1 MEKERFEAAY
11 FEAVRSV
18 IVKINSDRKLSFK
31 EINDRVS
38 ILLNQSI
45 KSDGIINI
53 IDVQDEFSLFDPNFL
68 DKVKNIKEKD
78 FIIKILENL
87 LNDKVRIYKRTNLV
101 KSEQFSELMKS
112 TMNNYINGH
121 ISNEEV
127 IKELLEL
134 AQKIKESD
142 EEGEKLGLTS
152 EELAFYNAIALPEN
166 IHDFY
171 NNEELV
177 AITQELTEALR
188 RNRTIDWQKKESA
201 RANMR
206 RIVKRLLRKYDYPP
220 KELDGALTKV
230 IAQCELWAD
239 EAI

>member
-1 MEKERFEAAY
+1 
-11 FEAVRSV
+11 
-18 IVKINSDRKLSFK
+18 
-31 EINDRVS
+31 
-38 ILLNQSI
+38 
-45 KSDGIINI
+45 
-53 IDVQDEFSLFDPNFL
+53 
-68 DKVKNIKEKD
+68 
-78 FIIKILENL
+78 
-87 LNDKVRIYKRTNLV
+87 
-101 KSEQFSELMKS
+101 
-112 TMNNYINGH
+112 MNNYINGH

-134 AQKIKESD
+134 AKKIKESD